1 MASML
6 RRAGSTLL
14 TKAQQNEIILGP
26 QAAVIAAFMDKLQ
39 RHDAAL
45 LHQACHV
52 GLLLARTNKLYYSYA
67 NFFSK
72 GVAALNASSSR
83 GRDEGLRYLFDVDE
97 LSALYAVLKYLE
109 KLYSVCSAAQVLKA
123 LESVK
128 DMDVSL
134 QFEGG
139 VGLQILKLPA
149 QEVSCSCEFTQV

>member
-6 RRAGSTLL
+6 RRAGSTML
-14 TKAQQNEIILGP
+14 TKAQQTEIVLGP

-45 LHQACHV
+45 LYQACHV

-72 GVAALNASSSR
+72 GVAALNASSAR
-83 GRDEGLRYLFDVDE
+83 GREEGLRYLFDVEE
-97 LSALYAVLKYLE
+97 LSALYAVLKNLE

-139 VGLQILKLPA
+139 IGLRIAKPTA
-149 QEVSCSCEFTQV
+149 QAVAYSSEFAEV